1 MAPRQML
8 LSCFALVFSLL
19 LTSLPA
25 FGTSEGLS
33 VRRKAITFGTPPSNA
48 LDSRS
53 LVKRVGVVSWSKA
66 LQRGQASV
74 CLLAETQPASQWTQ
88 FAQLTQ
94 YGWNQDNTIGSTD
107 IPPSDL
113 SAALSGN
120 QLSTSAAQWQL
131 CKFKVQNKNNV

>member
-8 LSCFALVFSLL
+8 LSCFALVLSIL
-19 LTSLPA
+19 LTSLPS
-25 FGTSEGLS
+25 FGASEGLS
-33 VRRKAITFGTPPSNA
+33 VQRKAIPFGTPPSNA

-53 LVKRVGVVSWSKA
+53 LVKRVGVVSWAKA

-88 FAQLTQ
+88 YTQLTQ
-94 YGWNQDNTIGSTD
+94 YGWNQDNTVGTTD

-120 QLSTSAAQWQL
+120 QFSTSAAQWKL
-131 CKFKVQNKNNV
+131 CKFQGPKHQ